1 MSQKTATE
9 QADRVVGLVEPRSR
23 VRRVRTQDHM
33 EGSSPRWLAPAWHS
47 AKMFWIM
54 WWLVLF
60 CVRFSDILVMSA
72 TVLTEFAGG
81 NMKGGKDGSK
91 HDAKIGIPAL

>member
-1 MSQKTATE
+1 
-9 QADRVVGLVEPRSR
+9 
-23 VRRVRTQDHM
+23 
-33 EGSSPRWLAPAWHS
+33 
-47 AKMFWIM
+47 MFWIM